1 MDPRFVTKTIHA
13 YLDYPVAAVLMVA
26 PFLLGLGESHP
37 AAFWLSIVTGVA
49 ALLLTILTDHQLG
62 LIRVLPYPLH
72 VAVDGLV
79 GITFLAAP
87 LVLGFAGLDL
97 AYYLVNGAAVVTVV
111 GLSKPVIENTTQI
124 KMA

>member
-37 AAFWLSIVTGVA
+37 VAFWLSIVTGVA